1 MLKIIISRF
10 AKMAMKNGKYGKAFF
25 YAQPWSS
32 ILAQPLFRLSK
43 KKITFAEMLPC
54 VFEGRGP
61 RGAWYI

>member
-1 MLKIIISRF
+1 
-10 AKMAMKNGKYGKAFF
+10 MAMKNGKYGKAFF